1 MVFGFL
7 LGLVALLSALFYAGP
22 GERGEQKSQAY
33 ALGFVA
39 YRNAV
44 NAYALEHKT
53 PGTVPE
59 SALELPTGF
68 MAGDWT
74 NAVVSDGAGG
84 LICYVYA
91 PSGGDEILA
100 IQDLLHYSAA
110 VGWNNHGVLYRN
122 GSFYPLPDFIAHG
135 SVVSLIGIQ

>member
-7 LGLVALLSALFYAGP
+7 LGALALLSALFYAGP
-22 GERGEQKSQAY
+22 GEREERKSYAY

-44 NAYALEHKT
+44 NAHALEHKT
-53 PGTVPE
+53 PGTVPA
-59 SALELPTGF
+59 SALDLPAGF
-68 MAGDWT
+68 TVGDWT
-74 NAVVSDGAGG
+74 NAVVSDGSGG

-100 IQDLLHYSAA
+100 IQALLHDSAA
-110 VGWNNHGVLYRN
+110 VGWNNHGSLYRN
-122 GSFYPLPDFIAHG
+122 GSFYPLPDFIPHG
-135 SVVSLIGIQ
+135 SVVSLIGIH